1 MSAALPLAEMPQAAS
16 EARIHDSLASFAAD
30 AAGALDRAAQPDF
43 YDRLDWLALTHAHIY
58 PDTPLAIAAARQG
71 NDAVWLPLRDCGSGH
86 GRGLA
91 SWYTL
96 AFAPL
101 TTPGSDV
108 ETTAHLL
115 GEIARNL
122 RRRFDTLTLW
132 PLEPEVAVAI
142 QHAFRARGWLAASRV
157 EAANWIAHTAGLDFD
172 TYWESRPSKLRNT
185 VRRRTK
191 NSPVETEVHGQFDPA
206 AWDAYEAIYAQ
217 SWKPDEGAPAF
228 LRAAAEQEGAA
239 GTLRLGIARREG
251 RPVAAQFWTVENGTA
266 TIHKLAY
273 LESEREHSPGTLL
286 SVAMFR
292 HVLNQD
298 RPSVIDYGNGD
309 EPYKAEWMD
318 ERRERH
324 RLQLFNLR
332 SLGGLSKGV
341 SKAARATLRRF
352 TRGP

>member
-1 MSAALPLAEMPQAAS
+1 MNAARALTAVRGTDV
-16 EARIHDSLASFAAD
+16 RILDSLDGLARD
-30 AAGALDRAAQPDF
+30 AAGALDRAIQPGF
-43 YDRLDWLALTHAHIY
+43 HDRHDWLALTHAHIY
-58 PDTPLAIAAARQG
+58 PGEPLAIAAAH
-71 NDAVWLPLRDCGSGH
+71 DAADAAWLPLRDCGSGH
-86 GRGLA
+86 GRALA

-101 TTPGSDV
+101 FTPGTDV
-108 ETTAHLL
+108 ESRARLL
-115 GEIARNL
+115 AEAARQL

-132 PLEPEVAVAI
+132 PLEADVSAEL
-142 QHAFRARGWLAASRV
+142 QHAFRAQGWLPALRF
-157 EAANWIAHTAGLDFD
+157 EAANWIANTAGLDFEA
-172 TYWESRPSKLRNT
+172 YWAQRPSKLRNT

-191 NSPVETEVHGQFDPA
+191 NSPFTTEILDRFDDA
-206 AWDAYEAIYAQ
+206 AWDAYEAIYTQ
-217 SWKPDEGAPAF
+217 SWKPEEGSPAF
-228 LRAAAEQEGAA
+228 LRALAEQEGAA

-251 RPVAAQFWTVENGTA
+251 RPVAAQFWTVEHGHA

-292 HVLNQD
+292 HVLDHD
-298 RPSVIDYGNGD
+298 RPAVIDYGNGD

-318 ERRERH
+318 ERRERF

-341 SKAARATLRRF
+341 TKAARATLRRL
-352 TRGP
+352 TR